1 MEHSSLTI
9 ICFFLGE
16 DGQHGPPDIY
26 IFIDMIM
33 LTDQKSW
40 DCYKHKFDLYF
51 FILKS
56 IFNSD

>member
-26 IFIDMIM
+26 IFIEMIM
-33 LTDQKSW
+33 LTDKISW

-51 FILKS
+51 YL
-56 IFNSD
+56 